1 MQTSNDK
8 STKDL
13 VTSLLQQSKLL
24 EPDRTL
30 GFGTH
35 AEFTSGLSSI
45 IGEPPQTSLF
55 EALEREHTASND
67 SNSSFTIERIGMT
80 TTSRTEW
87 YYITQGTADSLV
99 SLNLK
104 EWPIETN
111 IETAPENFH
120 RRGLPKTLEMHEVI
134 RRDINQRLRDIDHVN
149 AQHLTREEYL
159 AATLYTGPMGLKY
172 QRGLRAV
179 ALGDRPGHAW
189 RKNWLSEDCK
199 GNFYPTT
206 IHLIHSAVQKMSRL
220 VSVGIVYSGVSGLP
234 LDNSFM
240 EPDAV
245 GARGGLE
252 HAFTATTTDRDVAIS
267 YATPRFCHNIHVQF
281 GIVFEIHMGPLDRG
295 GDLSLLSQYPHEHEI
310 VLPPFTFQEFEDARV
325 DETHPWL
332 LVVRTRCR
340 VQASALK
347 DLLVNSEQRETL
359 VEIVR
364 TAREKKINEAVRNTS
379 SSGSSG
385 SSGSS
390 NSSSSS
396 SAVNPSFKFSGDI
409 RTFVTGEAAEA
420 ARGLVQYMDVKD
432 ENTLRLKMRSLGVG
446 AIIEEVDASGIV
458 ELKNQLEYV
467 LNQPATEM
475 MLSNGMRDSG
485 RNGETIDDF
494 VNHSIA
500 KQCSLDKAQVVAL
513 RLYTTA
519 AYKFINDP
527 LRSDQ
532 KTPHP
537 LPATV
542 LFLSEGLKK
551 LRVRRAE
558 AVAKESKSEG
568 SGGSGSLL
576 SSGGS
581 LWRGIK
587 DLSVDGEFMKNCQGG
602 TELAPMS
609 TTTDIAVAAMY
620 AVSSHCLMFKI
631 RAGNFMQWGADL
643 QWLSA
648 FPNESEICFPPLTYL
663 QPSGRIERFRVA
675 EDVEF
680 TIVEVTPFF

>member
-1 MQTSNDK
+1 MQEA

-13 VTSLLQQSKLL
+13 VASLLQQSRLL
-24 EPDRTL
+24 QPVRSL

-45 IGEPPQTSLF
+45 IGEPPQSNLF
-55 EALEREHTASND
+55 DALEREHTASKD
-67 SNSSFTIERIGMT
+67 SDSSFLVERIGMT

-87 YYITQGTADSLV
+87 FYVTQGTADGLV
-99 SLNLK
+99 SLNLT

-111 IETAPENFH
+111 IETAPANFH

-149 AQHLTREEYL
+149 AQHLTREEYV

-172 QRGLRAV
+172 QRGLRSV
-179 ALGDRPGHAW
+179 ALGDRPDQAW

-234 LDNSFM
+234 LDNCFM

-252 HAFTATTTDRDVAIS
+252 HAFTATTTDRDVALS
-267 YATPRFCHNIHVQF
+267 YATVSYAKEQRLNAELNALSTIRKRTEIEQF
-281 GIVFEIHMGPLDRG
+281 GIIFEIHMGPLDRG
-295 GDLSLLSQYPHEHEI
+295 GDLSLLSQYPHEREI

-347 DLLVNSEQRETL
+347 DSLVNSEQRETL
-359 VEIVR
+359 VEAVR
-364 TAREKKINEAVRNTS
+364 TAREKKINEAKS
-379 SSGSSG
+379 SA
-385 SSGSS
+385 S
-390 NSSSSS
+390 NSSSSTVDS
-396 SAVNPSFKFSGDI
+396 SFKFSGDI

-420 ARGLVQYMDVKD
+420 ARGLVQYMNVKD
-432 ENTLRLKMRSLGVG
+432 EKTLRLKMASLGVG
-446 AIIEEVDASGIV
+446 AIIEEVEASGIV
-458 ELKNQLEYV
+458 ELKKQLEYV

-475 MLSNGMRDSG
+475 MFDNGMRDAG
-485 RNGETIDDF
+485 RKGETIDDF
-494 VNHSIA
+494 VNHPIA

-542 LFLSEGLKK
+542 LFLSEGLKR

-558 AVAKESKSEG
+558 AVAEESK
-568 SGGSGSLL
+568 SGGSGESGSL